1 MPTIKPID
9 PARFAFHLPP
19 DRSIQAAEHKPG
31 PPERID
37 GLTVGIIHMTQ
48 NPPHGGEMHPD
59 GDELL
64 YVISGRVNVIGDSD
78 PEPLRLAPG
87 DACIVPKGEWH
98 RVDIQEPTTLL
109 HITPGPGHEH
119 RPIAASKPASR
130 K

>member
-9 PARFAFHLPP
+9 AARFAFRLPP
-19 DRSIQAAEHKPG
+19 DRSIQPAEHKPG

-37 GLTVGIIHMTQ
+37 GLTVGIVHMTQ

-78 PEPLRLAPG
+78 PDPLHLAPG

-98 RVDIQEPTTLL
+98 RVDVQEPTTLL

-119 RPIAASKPASR
+119 RPIAVSKPASR

>member
-1 MPTIKPID
+1 MPTIKSID

-19 DRSIQAAEHKPG
+19 DRSIQPAEHKPG

-78 PEPLRLAPG
+78 PEPFRLAPG

-98 RVDIQEPTTLL
+98 RVDIQEPATLL

-119 RPIAASKPASR
+119 RPVAASKPAFR

>member
-9 PARFAFHLPP
+9 PARFGFHLPP
-19 DRSIQAAEHKPG
+19 DRSIHPAEHKPG

-37 GLTVGIIHMTQ
+37 GLSVGIIHMTQ
-48 NPPHGGEMHPD
+48 SPPHGGEMHPD

-64 YVISGRVNVIGDSD
+64 YVISGRANVIGDSD
-78 PEPLRLAPG
+78 PHPLPLAAG

-119 RPIAASKPASR
+119 RPIGATKPAPDQ
-130 K
+130 

>member
-1 MPTIKPID
+1 MRTIKPVD

-19 DRSIQAAEHKPG
+19 DRSIRPAEHKPG

-37 GLTVGIIHMTQ
+37 GLSVGIVHMTR

-64 YVISGRVNVIGDSD
+64 YVISGRANVIGDSD
-78 PEPLRLAPG
+78 PCPLPLAPG

-98 RVDIQEPTTLL
+98 RVEVLEPTTLL

-119 RPIAASKPASR
+119 RPVAVNSDK
-130 K
+130 